1 MADTLDFLLEIG
13 TEEMPSAPLIN
24 ASKQLPKLVVKMLD
38 GAGLS
43 HGDVRVVSSPR
54 RLAAIVSDVAC
65 ATEAVHEV
73 KRGPKAQIAFDA
85 DGNPTKAAAGFARKC
100 GIDASEL
107 TRKVDEDGN
116 EYVFAER
123 NVPSEPAMPIL
134 SALGHDVIAA
144 IEWPNYRSQRWGS
157 EHETF
162 VRPIRWICALLGS
175 EIVPV
180 TYADVTSGNTT
191 RGHRVLAPGEH
202 VVAEP
207 AAYEQVLK
215 DSYVL
220 GAEAR
225 EAAIREG
232 IAAIEAERPG
242 SHVDTPAR
250 IFDEVVNLCEWPTVL
265 VGTFDEEFLRVPQ
278 EIICESMLS
287 NQRYFPI
294 FDAEGKLTREFVI
307 VSNADPKVSD
317 TVVSGNERVVRP
329 RLDDAKF
336 FFDEDLKRPM
346 EEFVERLGIVTFQEK
361 LGTTLQ
367 KVQRM
372 EKLAG
377 AAAAAAGED
386 VAGVANAV
394 RAAHLAKAD
403 LVSQAVVEFTNQ
415 QGVMGGYYAEA
426 AGEAPEVC
434 AAIREHYRPRFAGDD
449 LPSGICGK
457 CVAIADKLDTCC
469 GIFAIDEP
477 PTGSS
482 DPYAVRRAA
491 IGIIAMLRTMPTV
504 GLKDLIAASLDAY
517 AEQGLEF
524 DRAVVAEKVEQFFAG
539 RLKSI
544 AKDEGILLDSIEAVS
559 AVGVID
565 PAEFFARACALD
577 AARAEQPE
585 TYEAL
590 AGAFT
595 RAHNLADAALGC
607 EVVGEAQSGEEG
619 LALARKLKPE
629 LIITDI
635 RMPKMDGITMM
646 NLLREEGCAAHCI
659 VLTAHSDFEYARGAL
674 LFGADDYL
682 LKPFRDQELT
692 HAVARVCRKM
702 QPLPAAPAQQEKE
715 PEVSGYVRQAMDYI
729 AAHYADEDISRGIFP
744 MCSKSRQA

>member
-1 MADTLDFLLEIG
+1 MADTKDFLLEIG

-38 GAGLS
+38 EAGLA

-54 RLAAIVSDVAC
+54 RLAAIVADVAC
-65 ATEAVHEV
+65 ATEAIHDV

-85 DGNPTKAAAGFARKC
+85 DGNPTKAAEGFARKC
-100 GIDASEL
+100 GVDASAL
-107 TRKVDEDGN
+107 TRNVAEDGN
-116 EYVFAER
+116 EYVFAEK

-162 VRPIRWICALLGS
+162 VRPVRWICALLG
-175 EIVPV
+175 EDVVPV
-180 TYADVTSGNTT
+180 SYADVKSGNTT

-202 VVAEP
+202 VVADP
-207 AAYEQVLK
+207 SCYERVLE
-215 DSYVL
+215 DSFVL
-220 GAEAR
+220 SSDRR

-242 SHVDTPAR
+242 SRVDTPAR

-265 VGTFDEEFLRVPQ
+265 VGKFDEEFLRVPQ

-317 TVVSGNERVVRP
+317 TVVAGNERVVRP

-346 EEFVERLGIVTFQEK
+346 EEFVQRLGIVTFQEK

-372 EKLAG
+372 EKLA
-377 AAAAAAGED
+377 AAVARGAGED
-386 VAGVANAV
+386 EQGVELAV

-426 AGEAPEVC
+426 AGEAPAVC
-434 AAIREHYRPRFAGDD
+434 AAIREHYRPRFAGDE
-449 LPSGICGK
+449 LPSGVCGK
-457 CVAIADKLDTCC
+457 CVAVADKLDTCC

-491 IGIIAMLRTMPTV
+491 IGIIAMLRTLPSV
-504 GLKDLIAASLDAY
+504 SLKGLISESLAAY

-524 DRAVVAEKVEQFFAG
+524 DLEAVAQKVEQFFAG

-544 AKDEGILLDSIEAVS
+544 AKDEGVRLDSIEAVS

-565 PAEFFARACALD
+565 PAEFIARARALD
-577 AARAEQPE
+577 SARAEQPE
-585 TYEAL
+585 LFEAL

-595 RAHNLADAALGC
+595 RAHNLADASLGC
-607 EVVGEAQSGEEG
+607 DVDTSILGDSELALLSACEEGEEKVAF
-619 LALARKLKPE
+619 ALAQK
-629 LIITDI
+629 DF
-635 RMPKMDGITMM
+635 D
-646 NLLREEGCAAHCI
+646 AAC
-659 VLTAHSDFEYARGAL
+659 SAL
-674 LFGADDYL
+674 
-682 LKPFRDQELT
+682 
-692 HAVARVCRKM
+692 
-702 QPLPAAPAQQEKE
+702 AALKE
-715 PEVSGYVRQAMDYI
+715 PIDRFFDDVLVMDEHDDVRENRLRLLNRFASVFAGVADVSAL
-729 AAHYADEDISRGIFP
+729 SR
-744 MCSKSRQA
+744 KK

>member
-1 MADTLDFLLEIG
+1 MADTKDFLLEIG

-38 GAGLS
+38 EAGLA

-65 ATEAVHEV
+65 ATEAVHDV

-85 DGNPTKAAAGFARKC
+85 DGNPTKAAEGFARKC
-100 GIDASEL
+100 GVDASAL
-107 TRKVDEDGN
+107 TRGVAEDGN
-116 EYVFAER
+116 EYVFAEK

-162 VRPIRWICALLGS
+162 VRPVRWICALLG
-175 EIVPV
+175 EEVVPV
-180 TYADVTSGNTT
+180 SYADVKSGNTT

-202 VVAEP
+202 TVADP
-207 AAYEQVLK
+207 SCYERVLE
-215 DSYVL
+215 DSFVL
-220 GAEAR
+220 SSDRR

-265 VGTFDEEFLRVPQ
+265 VGKFDEEFLRVPQ

-317 TVVSGNERVVRP
+317 TVVAGNERVVRP

-346 EEFVERLGIVTFQEK
+346 EEFVQRLGIVTFQEK

-372 EKLAG
+372 EKLA
-377 AAAAAAGED
+377 AAVARGAGED
-386 VAGVANAV
+386 EQGVEHAV

-434 AAIREHYRPRFAGDD
+434 AAIREHYRPRFAGDE
-449 LPSGICGK
+449 LPSGVCGK
-457 CVAIADKLDTCC
+457 CVAVADKLDTCC

-491 IGIIAMLRTMPTV
+491 IGIIAMLRTLPSV
-504 GLKDLIAASLDAY
+504 SLRGLIAESLAAY

-524 DRAVVAEKVEQFFAG
+524 DREAVAQKVEQFFAG

-544 AKDEGILLDSIEAVS
+544 AKDEGIRLDSIEAVS

-565 PAEFFARACALD
+565 PAEFIARARALD
-577 AARAEQPE
+577 SARAEQPE
-585 TYEAL
+585 LFEAL
-590 AGAFT
+590 ASAFT
-595 RAHNLADAALGC
+595 RAHNLADASLGC
-607 EVVGEAQSGEEG
+607 EVDTSILGDSELALLSACEEGEEKVAS
-619 LALARKLKPE
+619 ALAQK
-629 LIITDI
+629 DF
-635 RMPKMDGITMM
+635 D
-646 NLLREEGCAAHCI
+646 AAC
-659 VLTAHSDFEYARGAL
+659 SAL
-674 LFGADDYL
+674 
-682 LKPFRDQELT
+682 
-692 HAVARVCRKM
+692 
-702 QPLPAAPAQQEKE
+702 AALKE
-715 PEVSGYVRQAMDYI
+715 PIDRFFDDVLVMDEHDDVRENRLRLLNRFASVFAGVADVSAL
-729 AAHYADEDISRGIFP
+729 SR
-744 MCSKSRQA
+744 KK

>member
-13 TEEMPSAPLIN
+13 CEEMPSAPLMN
-24 ASKQLPKLVVKMLD
+24 AAKQLPKLVQKRLD
-38 GAGLS
+38 AAGLS
-43 HGDVRVVSSPR
+43 HGSVRVVSSPR
-54 RLAAIVSDVAC
+54 RLAAIVSDVAV
-65 ATEAVHEV
+65 ATEAIDEV
-73 KRGPKAQIAFDA
+73 MRGPKAQIAFDA

-100 GIDASEL
+100 GIEASEL
-107 TRKVDEDGN
+107 KVRTAEDGN
-116 EYVFAER
+116 DYVFAQKS
-123 NVPSEPAMPIL
+123 VPSKPAMPIL
-134 SALGHDVIAA
+134 SELSHDVIAD

-175 EIVPV
+175 EVVPV
-180 TYADVTSGNTT
+180 TYADVTSGNVT
-191 RGHRVLAPGEH
+191 RGHRVLGPGEH
-202 VVAEP
+202 VVADP
-207 AAYEQVLK
+207 ASYESVL
-215 DSYVL
+215 
-220 GAEAR
+220 
-225 EAAIREG
+225 EAACVLSAERREEVIRKG
-232 IAAIEAERPG
+232 IADVEAARPG
-242 SHVDTPAR
+242 CRVDTPKR
-250 IFDEVVNLCEWPTVL
+250 TFDEVVNLCEWPTVL
-265 VGTFDEEFLRVPQ
+265 VGTFDEEFLKVPQ

-372 EKLAG
+372 EKLAA

-386 VAGVANAV
+386 EVGVANAV

-607 EVVGEAQSGEEG
+607 EVDTSILGDSELALLRACEEG
-619 LALARKLKPE
+619 EGKVSSSLACKDFDAACSALAALKEPIDVFFE
-629 LIITDI
+629 DV
-635 RMPKMDGITMM
+635 MVMDE
-646 NLLREEGCAAHCI
+646 NASLRENRLRLLNRFVGVFTDVA
-659 VLTAHSDFEYARGAL
+659 DFGLMA
-674 LFGADDYL
+674 
-682 LKPFRDQELT
+682 K
-692 HAVARVCRKM
+692 K
-702 QPLPAAPAQQEKE
+702 AQK
-715 PEVSGYVRQAMDYI
+715 
-729 AAHYADEDISRGIFP
+729 
-744 MCSKSRQA
+744 

>member
-38 GAGLS
+38 EAGLA

-175 EIVPV
+175 EVVPV

-202 VVAEP
+202 AVAEP

-434 AAIREHYRPRFAGDD
+434 VAIREHYRPRFAGDD
-449 LPSGICGK
+449 LPSDICGK

-524 DRAVVAEKVEQFFAG
+524 DRAAVAEKVEQFFAG

-607 EVVGEAQSGEEG
+607 EVDTSILGDSELALLRACEEG
-619 LALARKLKPE
+619 EGKVSSALACKDFDAACSALAALKEPIDAFFE
-629 LIITDI
+629 DV
-635 RMPKMDGITMM
+635 MVMDE
-646 NLLREEGCAAHCI
+646 NASLRENRLRLLNRFVGVFTDVA
-659 VLTAHSDFEYARGAL
+659 DFGLMA
-674 LFGADDYL
+674 
-682 LKPFRDQELT
+682 K
-692 HAVARVCRKM
+692 K
-702 QPLPAAPAQQEKE
+702 AQK
-715 PEVSGYVRQAMDYI
+715 
-729 AAHYADEDISRGIFP
+729 
-744 MCSKSRQA
+744 